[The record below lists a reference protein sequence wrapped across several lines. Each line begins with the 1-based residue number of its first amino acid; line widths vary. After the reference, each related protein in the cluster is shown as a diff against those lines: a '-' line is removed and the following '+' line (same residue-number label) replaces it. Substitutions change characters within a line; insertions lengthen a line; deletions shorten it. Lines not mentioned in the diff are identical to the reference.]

1 MLRGVICGV
10 ALSALVV
17 LLAPGATVAA
27 HSAKECGGVRHV
39 GAVTAVG
46 CWQRS
51 GSVWRAHMPVT
62 LNGMTVAGG
71 GLVVVDE
78 KRGTVRSTRPVR
90 WRFGDVQIRRGVFS
104 WRRGA
109 TISLMPQGK
118 VRGLPFEGAGTI
130 SFTRGKG
137 GTTRL
142 VTHVGVPLL
151 VGGLTGDAVL
161 TVSRKGGFDV
171 KRLHVTV
178 PRAAFTSLVFRDLD
192 FGYDARGNRWNGSA
206 EATLPAFATLGV
218 SISGRVA
225 LSNGKLV
232 SIGVGADGVRIPL
245 TAGFVLTGAAMT
257 VDLDPF
263 GLAGRAT
270 ATFGPALRSAAP
282 LQLEGRGAYSA
293 RPERWT
299 AGGKVTL
306 PWLPAFAPTVDG
318 SVTLHPGRAMTFEA
332 DAKLTI
338 RGWGVDSH
346 IEGFVSQRAFNAEGD
361 ATLDVPGP
369 NLNGS
374 GLFSSKGMAACG
386 RFFLGPRVGFGYSWG
401 GGVDFMHSSCD
412 VGRWRVTRVLFATT
426 AARLVTQAVIVPPGL
441 PFEVFA
447 VRGADFT
454 VSGPAGTVAS
464 TPDRDGPDAFVT
476 HDADGWA
483 YVVLP
488 VPPAGVYNV
497 SAVGAGTIVE
507 LNVADGLVNPR
518 IVGSVSGTNQLRTL
532 EYEITGLTPGETVSF
547 YQGQSAGTAGAEPIV
562 EDIAANGRGEVE
574 FEPEPLGQS
583 TRYIF
588 AVVSIDER
596 PRLQQQ
602 VASFDSREASKPMTF
617 VRIFRDPQDRGWILN
632 YAQSERVAKWEAL
645 LGQVTDELRTS
656 LTIVPRSPYQRLFKA
671 ARDER
676 LRIELTPYDG
686 FGRAGTAVVCDSSK
700 PGVCSPL

>member
-10 ALSALVV
+10 ALSASVGV
-17 LLAPGATVAA
+17 LATGASVAA
-27 HSAKECGGVRHV
+27 HPAKRCASFRHV

-51 GSVWRAHMPVT
+51 GSVWRARTPVK

-71 GLVVVDE
+71 GFVLVDE
-78 KRGTVRSTRPVR
+78 KRGTIRSTRRVR
-90 WRFGDVQIRRGVFS
+90 WRFGDVQIRNGVFA
-104 WRRGA
+104 WKTGA
-109 TISLMPQGK
+109 TISVAPQGK
-118 VRGLPFEGAGTI
+118 VRGLPFEGSGTI

-142 VTHVGVPLL
+142 VTHVGVPL
-151 VGGLTGDAVL
+151 VAGGLTGNAVL

-171 KRLHVTV
+171 KRLHVNV
-178 PRAAFTSLVFRDLD
+178 PRAAFTSLVFQDLD
-192 FGYDARGNRWNGSA
+192 FGYDARGNRWDGAANA
-206 EATLPAFATLGV
+206 RLPAFATGGV
-218 SISGRVA
+218 SIAGRIA
-225 LSNGKLV
+225 LSNGKIV
-232 SIGVGADGVRIPL
+232 SIGVGVDGVRVPL
-245 TAGFVLTGAAMT
+245 TAGFFLTGAAMT

-282 LQLEGRGAYSA
+282 LQLEGRGAYTA

-306 PWLPAFAPTVDG
+306 PWLTEFTPTVDG

-332 DAKLTI
+332 DADLTI
-338 RGWGVDSH
+338 RGWGVDTH

-361 ATLDVPGP
+361 ATLAVPGP

-426 AARLVTQAVIVPPGL
+426 AARLVTQTVNVPAGL
-441 PFEVFA
+441 PFEAFA
-447 VRGADFT
+447 VRGAEFT
-454 VSGPAGTVAS
+454 VTGPAGTVVS

-476 HDADGWA
+476 HDTEGWA
-483 YVVLP
+483 YLVLP
-488 VPPAGVYNV
+488 VPPAGVYTV
-497 SAVGAGTIVE
+497 TAVGAGTIVE
-507 LNVADGLVNPR
+507 LNVADGLVDPK
-518 IVGSVSGTNQLRTL
+518 IVGSVSGDTELRAL
-532 EYEITGLTPGETVSF
+532 DYVITGLAPGETVSF
-547 YQGQSAGTAGAEPIV
+547 YQGQSAATAGAEPIV
-562 EDIAANGRGEVE
+562 EDIATNGSGKVT

-602 VASFDSREASKPMTF
+602 VASFDSREASKPATF
-617 VRIFRDPQDRGWILN
+617 VRIYRDPKNQGWILN
-632 YAQSERVAKWEAL
+632 YARSERVARWEAV
-645 LGQVTDELRTS
+645 LGQVSDELRTS
-656 LTIVPRSPYQRLFKA
+656 LTIVPRSPYLRFFKA
-671 ARDER
+671 SSDER
-676 LRIELTPYDG
+676 LRIEMTPYDA
-686 FGRAGTAVVCDSSK
+686 FGRAGAAVVCDSSR
-700 PGVCSPL
+700 PGICTPL